1 MRGFNKV
8 IVLGTLGADPDFRQ
22 TSGGTGICT
31 IRIATNEYRRD
42 NATGDRVE
50 STEWHHIVL
59 FKRLAEIADQH
70 LRKGSYVLIEGKL
83 RTRKWQDQS
92 GNSQYRTEIIA
103 NEMQMVGGSRGS
115 RGRSA
120 RDAGADGDEPRGNVA
135 PRRPAYAPSRGADDG
150 LSDFPDADGIP
161 F

>member
-8 IVLGTLGADPDFRQ
+8 IVLGTLGADPEFRQ
-22 TSGGTGICT
+22 TSGGTSICT
-31 IRIATNEYRRD
+31 IRIATNEFRRD
-42 NATGDRVE
+42 NATGDRTE

-83 RTRKWQDQS
+83 RTRKWQNQS
-92 GNSQYRTEIIA
+92 GDNQYRTEIIA
-103 NEMQMVGGSRGS
+103 NEMQMVGGQHKGPRHHDSRDS
-115 RGRSA
+115 
-120 RDAGADGDEPRGNVA
+120 DEEPRGNVA
-135 PRRPAYAPSRGADDG
+135 QPRTSPGQPQRPDG
-150 LSDFPDADGIP
+150 GQPDYPDPDGIP